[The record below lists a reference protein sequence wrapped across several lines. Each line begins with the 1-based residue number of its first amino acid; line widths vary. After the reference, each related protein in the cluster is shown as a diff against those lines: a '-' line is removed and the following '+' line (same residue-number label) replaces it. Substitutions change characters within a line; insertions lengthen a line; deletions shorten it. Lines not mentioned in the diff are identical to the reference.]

1 VTPNA
6 TAFVIDARAFMFE
19 VEINIRKSLF
29 YDHCDV
35 TEKMYLDKLAQYICQ
50 MDQNLKAENYM
61 LKMQQN

>member
-1 VTPNA
+1 
-6 TAFVIDARAFMFE
+6 MFE